1 MTIKIGPNTVS
12 AIYVGQSAVES
23 VYVTGSIDQQP
34 IQPFN
39 VWFLQTGVWF
49 LQTGVWNNNGQWV
62 DEINWNY

>member
-1 MTIKIGPNTVS
+1 MAGISGSMVGDGPNTVS

-39 VWFLQTGVWF
+39 VWFLQTGVW
-49 LQTGVWNNNGQWV
+49 NNNGQWV
-62 DEINWNY
+62 DEIDWNY